1 MFRTSLQIMIARGA
15 YSAKVRGKIIKRIQK
30 AGVGSNKLKLLIG
43 QSRSF
48 QCKKKY
54 LVSKLIGGIGNRE
67 GLLNN

>member
-48 QCKKKY
+48 QCKK
-54 LVSKLIGGIGNRE
+54 NT
-67 GLLNN
+67 